1 MNKKLFLLGMFGVV
15 LVFGIYAQSTNNEPR
30 LVGRWQNVGN
40 GEIWI
45 FFPTGEGFN
54 SSTRSGNGF
63 RFGAHDG
70 RMIIIHDGS
79 YGIGCDYIFYNDGKM
94 LMLFTEAYGANSVL
108 LQKIP
113 DENSVE

>member
-15 LVFGIYAQSTNNEPR
+15 LV
-30 LVGRWQNVGN
+30 
-40 GEIWI
+40 
-45 FFPTGEGFN
+45 
-54 SSTRSGNGF
+54 
-63 RFGAHDG
+63 
-70 RMIIIHDGS
+70 